1 MRDGSDVCA
10 VPVTSSCSCAWCRAA
25 CALQCDLEAATID
38 REKLDAFCRE
48 HGFIGWFE
56 TSAKKNHNIEASV
69 RFLVRNIL
77 SHPDAF
83 EAQRK
88 AQEVRVCVCVTL
100 VLAVVFACV
109 SVAPGLVISFVPV
122 SVSVCISW
130 QATAGNFNNVAL
142 ETSSEEKG
150 CC

>member
-1 MRDGSDVCA
+1 M
-10 VPVTSSCSCAWCRAA
+10 TCSCAWCRAA

>member
-1 MRDGSDVCA
+1 M
-10 VPVTSSCSCAWCRAA
+10 TCSCAWCRAA

-88 AQEVRVCVCVTL
+88 AQEVRVCVCVCVCDSGCGGRVCLCECGAWTCHFICAGVG
-100 VLAVVFACV
+100 VLF
-109 SVAPGLVISFVPV
+109 
-122 SVSVCISW
+122 
-130 QATAGNFNNVAL
+130 
-142 ETSSEEKG
+142 
-150 CC
+150 